1 MYPLSRIIPA
11 FLLILFSLSVSGE
24 YSLTPSLHD
33 TLADPENEYNSLQKE
48 ITDPHEQIEYMLNE
62 AWNLRNSYTEQSLQY
77 GLKSIELADSLND
90 HFNLV
95 KGYSFTGVSYRLLGN
110 YNKAIEYFFE
120 GLALAKQYKIPQQ
133 EGYAYINIAN
143 LYIYLAYYQQAFEN
157 LAYALKIAQEIDNKD
172 MLSYIFLNKGRVL
185 MHMDSIDEAIDYINR
200 SLELRI
206 ETNNT
211 PGQADC
217 YKYLGDIYYNKN
229 DWANARKNYDLA
241 LDKVSETDD
250 RHLVGNIYLQKANI
264 HCGERNYDEAY
275 SLAQNA
281 YNIGHELNSKLM
293 IHNSLKV
300 LSRVDLKNQRYETAA
315 RRLTQMNEYADSLF
329 NQQLSEKVLSLE
341 FELER
346 QKQQSAMDLLKKDKE
361 IQELKYSRQRIFTFW
376 LIIFLVLMTFAG
388 AILLRLLKKLN
399 EKNQQLSLQKEELKI
414 SNSAKDKMFMV
425 IGHDLRGPVWNLRA
439 LIELLNDDQKENN
452 VQDENSENI
461 IALGRAIQSV
471 SDLLENLLFWAK
483 SQEGKI
489 IFSPKTTNIKN
500 LTLKSLE
507 PYKPWAEMKN
517 LEIII
522 QTDADAINVLADE
535 NMIQV
540 IIRNLISN
548 AIKYS
553 VSNGIIRINIT
564 RKENKSRFTIQD
576 TGVGIDD
583 DSLHQITKTGK
594 IKSSKGTGNEAGSG
608 IGLSLCKDFL
618 ARHDSEIIILS
629 EPGKGSTFYFE
640 LELAP

>member
-1 MYPLSRIIPA
+1 M
-11 FLLILFSLSVSGE
+11 
-24 YSLTPSLHD
+24 
-33 TLADPENEYNSLQKE
+33 EYNNHKQE
-48 ITDPHEQIEYMLNE
+48 IKDPNERLELLLNE
-62 AWNLRNSYTEQSLQY
+62 AWNLRNSYTEQSLQL

-90 HFNLV
+90 HYNLV
-95 KGYSFTGVSYRLLGN
+95 KGFSFTGVSYRLLGN

-120 GLALAKQYKIPQQ
+120 GLALAKQYQIPQQ

-143 LYIYLAYYQQAFEN
+143 LYIYLQYYQQAFEN
-157 LAYALKIAQEIDNKD
+157 LTSALEIALNIENKD

-185 MHMDSIDEAIDYINR
+185 MHMDSLDSAIVQINK

-206 ETNNT
+206 ETDNI

-217 YKYLGDIYYNKN
+217 HKYLGDIYYNKN
-229 DWANARKNYDLA
+229 DLANARKNYDLA
-241 LDKVSETDD
+241 LDKVNETDD

-264 HCGERNYDEAY
+264 FCKNKEYQDAY
-275 SLAQNA
+275 NLALNA
-281 YNIGHELNSKLM
+281 YNIGHELNSKLL

-300 LSRVDLKNQRYETAA
+300 LSRVDLNSQRYETAA
-315 RRLTQMNEYADSLF
+315 YRLIQMNQYSDSLF

-361 IQELKYSRQRIFTFW
+361 IQELKYSRQRIFTIW
-376 LIIFLVLMTFAG
+376 LIVFLILMVLAG

-399 EKNQQLSLQKEELKI
+399 EKNQQLSIQKEELKI

-439 LIELLNDDQKENN
+439 LIELLNDEQIENKT
-452 VQDENSENI
+452 QDHSENI
-461 IALGRAIQSV
+461 TALGRAIQSV

-489 IFSPKTTNIKN
+489 VFTPKPTNIID
-500 LTLKSLE
+500 LTIKSLE

-517 LEIII
+517 IEIKIETNPKASLVI
-522 QTDADAINVLADE
+522 ADE
-535 NMIQV
+535 NMIQAV
-540 IIRNLISN
+540 IRNLISN

-553 VSNGIIRINIT
+553 LNDGIIRISIT
-564 RKENKSRFTIQD
+564 KNKNKSRFIIQD
-576 TGVGIDD
+576 SGVGIDENG
-583 DSLHQITKTGK
+583 LHQIVETGN
-594 IKSSKGTGNEAGSG
+594 IKSSKGTGNEVGSG
-608 IGLSLCKDFL
+608 IGLSLCKEFL
-618 ARHDSEIIILS
+618 ARHDSEFVVSS
-629 EPGKGSTFYFE
+629 EPGSGSTFYFE
-640 LELAP
+640 LAISE